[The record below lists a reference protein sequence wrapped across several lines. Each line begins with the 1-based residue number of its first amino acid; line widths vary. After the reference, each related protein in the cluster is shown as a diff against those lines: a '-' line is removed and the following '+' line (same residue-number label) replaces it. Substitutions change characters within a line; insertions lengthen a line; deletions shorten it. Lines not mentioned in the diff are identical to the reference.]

1 MGSAGYPQGHPS
13 REVASRRIFGLW
25 RSLAQHWKGL
35 TSCVGRV
42 LFSRQIVPS
51 TLFNVC
57 RGSRSSIIFHI
68 VCEYHTAK
76 GIHVVVCQDKSRG
89 FRKRSKDCSIHSFTF
104 VGIITTSSLSS
115 FHCCADCTPT
125 LQNNN
130 QRLAAIC
137 YPLSRSFCSLIV
149 R

>member
-104 VGIITTSSLSS
+104 VEIITTSSLSS
-115 FHCCADCTPT
+115 FHCCALTVLLHCKIIIKGWLPSVTHC
-125 LQNNN
+125 
-130 QRLAAIC
+130 LAVFV
-137 YPLSRSFCSLIV
+137 PLL
-149 R
+149 